1 MKKVKALRYPKQ
13 ARDINRRPITAGDV
27 ASRQVPARLVRN
39 IRRGHLIRAMRD
51 IGHTEWKPR
60 EEAVSRMQR
69 AWEKKQFDKANRFYN
84 ALSQERVDMG
94 LSRKADPKSNKEKD
108 SK

>member
-27 ASRQVPARLVRN
+27 ASQQVPARLVRN

-51 IGHTEWKPR
+51 IRHIEWKPR

-84 ALSQERVDMG
+84 APLA
-94 LSRKADPKSNKEKD
+94 LLANP
-108 SK
+108 